1 MAVIQTDGLL
11 TAGEL
16 DNIANAAL
24 DYYINRG
31 EVINS
36 LLEDKPLL
44 QAMERASKTFPGG
57 KGEISAAVKG
67 SYSTT
72 VSGYNPYD
80 QVDYVNP
87 ANIKQVK
94 YAWKEHHAG
103 IGMSYTELKNDGI
116 SVSDDTGSS
125 TRNLGGREQQALA
138 NLMEDK
144 MQDLVEGYTR
154 GMNTLLFEDGS
165 TDTAAFA
172 GIRALIKD
180 DPTTGSVGGLDQ
192 APNSWWRSRSSLAI
206 AVNTTTNDALVEF
219 LHTEIRQLK
228 RYGGNPTIAVC
239 GSDFMDQLGR
249 EVRRNGYYTQTGFNK
264 KIDVSVG
271 DIAYGGIVFK
281 YDPQMDEMDLA
292 AEVKDGSKRCY
303 IIDPSK
309 LCMYYMTDEKMK
321 RHSPTRPHDYYVLYR
336 AITSTCALVATQL
349 NCHGVYELAP

>member
-16 DNIANAAL
+16 SNIANAAL

-67 SYSTT
+67 SYSST

-87 ANIKQVK
+87 ANIKRVS

-165 TDTAAFA
+165 TDTAAFD
-172 GIRALIKD
+172 GIRALAI
-180 DPTTGSVGGLDQ
+180 SVT
-192 APNSWWRSRSSLAI
+192 SS
-206 AVNTTTNDALVEF
+206 TNDALVEF

-239 GSDFMDQLGR
+239 GSAFMDQLGR

-281 YDPQMDEMDLA
+281 YDPQMDEMDLT

-336 AITSTCALVATQL
+336 AITSTCVRDRLT
-349 NCHGVYELAP
+349 